1 MQQLTA
7 FVTCKSK
14 IIARIYVSDA
24 FSLEINAFA
33 LFCFMVLIMESLKLE
48 KKNSKI
54 IWFNHQPMSV
64 TALDH
69 VSATCHA
76 QCHIYPI
83 LENLQG
89 W

>member
-14 IIARIYVSDA
+14 IIARIYVTDA

-48 KKNSKI
+48 KKPVRSSGSTI
-54 IWFNHQPMSV
+54 SPC
-64 TALDH
+64 L
-69 VSATCHA
+69 
-76 QCHIYPI
+76 
-83 LENLQG
+83 
-89 W
+89 